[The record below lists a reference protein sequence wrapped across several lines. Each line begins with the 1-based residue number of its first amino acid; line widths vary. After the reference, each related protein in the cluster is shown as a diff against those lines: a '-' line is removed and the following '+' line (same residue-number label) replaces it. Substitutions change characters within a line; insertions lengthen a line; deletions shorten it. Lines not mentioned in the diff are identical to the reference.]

1 MSSDALVHA
10 LQTANLAL
18 GPKEIAKRNA
28 AACPVNNVEDMLQ
41 WLIASLV
48 RCPDD
53 TYNDSADLA
62 AVALACASCAPFS
75 LATEAYQIQ
84 LQTVLEVGSATSGSS
99 RGSPQR
105 NGRRQA
111 RNPAVIARKP
121 ASAAG
126 HCGHNVR
133 AHCSMYLGDPQ

>member
-1 MSSDALVHA
+1 MSVASPTRLGELQQRGVSSDALVHA
-10 LQTANLAL
+10 LRSANLAL
-18 GPKEIAKRNA
+18 SRKEIAKRNA
-28 AACPVNNVEDMLQ
+28 AAHPVNNVEDMLQ

-53 TYNDSADLA
+53 TYNNSAELA

-99 RGSPQR
+99 RGVPSETVAA
-105 NGRRQA
+105 RRAIQ
-111 RNPAVIARKP
+111 P
-121 ASAAG
+121 
-126 HCGHNVR
+126 
-133 AHCSMYLGDPQ
+133 